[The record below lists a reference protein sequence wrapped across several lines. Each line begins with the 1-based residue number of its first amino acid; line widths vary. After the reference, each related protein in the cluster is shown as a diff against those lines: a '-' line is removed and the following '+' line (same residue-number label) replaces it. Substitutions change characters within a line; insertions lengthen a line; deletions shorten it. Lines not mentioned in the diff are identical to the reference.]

1 MKLNAQQ
8 IEQLMFICQWI
19 LDYDEDLPN
28 RDGDGTNDVV
38 NNAHRFSRFI
48 DNHEDES

>member
-1 MKLNAQQ
+1 MKLNKQQ
-8 IEQLMFICQWI
+8 VEQLMYICEWV

-28 RDGDGTNDVV
+28 RDGEETDNVV